1 MREIEHVQKTFQI
14 KIKVVCVNI
23 LAKCMKLYKPIS
35 SSKLCFTIEIHK
47 ENLL

>member
-1 MREIEHVQKTFQI
+1 MTEREHVQKTFEM
-14 KIKVVCVNI
+14 KIKVCVNI

-35 SSKLCFTIEIHK
+35 SSKLCFTLEIHT